1 MENLESGYSHSKISL
16 SDGNAGRRKTLAYN
30 MDWLILIVFSIT
42 LGVTLGILNPPDAL
56 ANFIVFVAMGI
67 YAYVYTCKS
76 DKRDVFNITKVG
88 YSLLATFTIG
98 LLILGVGGML
108 LKNGIMIEIF
118 WMLLPILLLT
128 ILLRVTIIL
137 ERRQR

>member
-1 MENLESGYSHSKISL
+1 
-16 SDGNAGRRKTLAYN
+16 
-30 MDWLILIVFSIT
+30 MDWLILIVFSII
-42 LGVTLGILNPPDAL
+42 LGVVLGILDLPEVL
-56 ANFIVFVAMGI
+56 AYVIVFVTMGI
-67 YAYVYTCKS
+67 YAYIYTQKP
-76 DKRDVFNITKVG
+76 KKNPFNITKVG

-118 WMLLPILLLT
+118 WMLLPLLLLT

-137 ERRQR
+137 ERQQR